1 MSKGATVLEEEK
13 PWARYQLADG
23 ICAYCSKSL
32 PQRPVPCSND
42 ACHEEYCGRECRRIA
57 ETLYHGF
64 VCQKPLFQELELD
77 LYHQFKRSKDFSE
90 RNSVA
95 NYLLTTRICAICARE
110 GMLPSATAQL
120 RSLSGKITF
129 APNMLSSSVLS
140 IYERTADV
148 LGCRSTFAFEDYVSI
163 LARIAANV
171 FTTETEI
178 ALYIARS
185 MFNHSCDEN
194 VVEDGATRQLVC
206 KRPVAAG
213 EELTI
218 NYYPRLR
225 GLKFEERHHQLNL
238 RGLVCQCAKC
248 TMKQ

>member
-1 MSKGATVLEEEK
+1 
-13 PWARYQLADG
+13 
-23 ICAYCSKSL
+23 
-32 PQRPVPCSND
+32 
-42 ACHEEYCGRECRRIA
+42 
-57 ETLYHGF
+57 
-64 VCQKPLFQELELD
+64 
-77 LYHQFKRSKDFSE
+77 
-90 RNSVA
+90 
-95 NYLLTTRICAICARE
+95 
-110 GMLPSATAQL
+110 MLPSATAQL

-194 VVEDGATRQLVC
+194 VVEDGRRGSWSASG
-206 KRPVAAG
+206 PS
-213 EELTI
+213 
-218 NYYPRLR
+218 RLGR
-225 GLKFEERHHQLNL
+225 SSRSTTTHDC
-238 RGLVCQCAKC
+238 VD
-248 TMKQ
+248 